1 MLEQKIPGCSPARHP
16 VALSRLVP
24 FVLSLS
30 IVAGGGIAGCATSSP
45 ASPAGMAPQDLRVQ
59 RPHPHSIRVE
69 VRGGRATD
77 PKGPSQI
84 SNRALTRSIVD
95 SIKAS
100 RVFTRVVAGAGA
112 EYLLRVDIVEL
123 EQSPRT
129 GFSMTARM
137 EARWTLL
144 RPDTGKP
151 VWAETIHSSYT
162 ASAISSRKAV
172 TRMRLATE
180 GAAKEN
186 IRQGIERIS
195 RMELR

>member
-1 MLEQKIPGCSPARHP
+1 MERKIPGCRLARHP
-16 VALSRLVP
+16 QALSRLIP
-24 FVLSLS
+24 FALSLS
-30 IVAGGGIAGCATSSP
+30 IVAGGGISGCATSSP
-45 ASPAGMAPQDLRVQ
+45 ASPAAMAPKDLRVQ
-59 RPHPHSIRVE
+59 RPHPHSIGVE

-84 SNRALTRSIVD
+84 SNQALARAIVD
-95 SIKAS
+95 SIKSS
-100 RVFTRVVAGAGA
+100 RAFTRVAAGAGA
-112 EYLLRVDIVEL
+112 EYRLRVDIIEL
-123 EQSPRT
+123 EQSPQT

-137 EARWTLL
+137 EARWTLFG
-144 RPDTGKP
+144 PDTGKP
-151 VWAETIHSSYT
+151 VWAETIYSSYT

-195 RMELR
+195 RIHLR